1 MIRKN
6 ISIPVDQASLG
17 LDPSFIRFSLF
28 MNSIKST
35 ESNDRLILNILRPKL
50 IFRPKPFLTSALV

>member
-1 MIRKN
+1 MIREN

-28 MNSIKST
+28 MNSIKS
-35 ESNDRLILNILRPKL
+35 NDRLILNILRPKL